1 MSSNKAT
8 PYNPSKTVP
17 PAGGGGKYS
26 NLCAWNRDVAEFVE
40 CSPSTPKVL
49 DSIPGLYKPGTVVQA
64 CNPSTA
70 TVGTGAGGIGAHGD
84 SWLNNAFKARLS
96 QKTLSQKKRAMSFK

>member
-8 PYNPSKTVP
+8 PSNPSKTVP
-17 PAGGGGKYS
+17 PAGAGGKYL

-40 CSPSTPKVL
+40 CSPSTPEVL

-70 TVGTGAGGIGAHGD
+70 TVGTGAGGIGAQGD
-84 SWLNNAFKARLS
+84 SWLNNAFKASPS
-96 QKTLSQKKRAMSFK
+96 QKTLSQKKRSMSFK